1 LAVMA
6 HKHRKVSNRGRS
18 PAAESEQTASAPIR
32 ATVPLIEQYYV
43 AVDRQLKSGF
53 GTYEAAEKAAK
64 EIKKRHP
71 NPQVTV
77 FDTKKQSHTVVE

>member
-1 LAVMA
+1 MAA
-6 HKHRKVSNRGRS
+6 HKQRKISGRGRS
-18 PAAESEQTASAPIR
+18 PAPESRQTDSAPIR

-64 EIKKRHP
+64 EIKKRYP

-77 FDTKKQSHTVVE
+77 FDAKKRSHTAIE